1 MSVTL
6 PQELI
11 DEILSYGDVYVTQ
24 KHDSVIN
31 QINYHRKMLDIDSI
45 IAHLCM
51 GQLNLY
57 SGITDKF
64 FYLYILDKSYIKKN
78 IYRSDSKYFRFCR
91 GIYLL
96 IF

>member
-6 PQELI
+6 PQELV

-31 QINYHRKMLDIDSI
+31 QINYHRKMLVVD
-45 IAHLCM
+45 
-51 GQLNLY
+51 
-57 SGITDKF
+57 SGITPLYMGRLNVYIGITEEY

-78 IYRSDSKYFRFCR
+78 MYRSDGKYFNNRVWW
-91 GIYLL
+91 
-96 IF
+96 

>member
-45 IAHLCM
+45 ITPLYM
-51 GQLNLY
+51 GRLNVY
-57 SGITDKF
+57 IGITEEF

-78 IYRSDSKYFRFCR
+78 MYRSDGKYFNHRVWW
-91 GIYLL
+91 Y
-96 IF
+96 